1 MTDAHDPRITLL
13 RAGAASRAA
22 GRSGSWTLPPDL
34 REEAARRTRAVALL
48 YAIAYF
54 LIGMLPLLVTAE
66 GRTLLFSR
74 TIHWLPAT
82 VSIADALAL
91 AWLVGHPK
99 VPASVKLLAGLAFEV
114 LGSYGIAAAEYHDIE
129 SPIMYRDY
137 GTGDFGLSWVSVW
150 VLLFTIVVP
159 APPRIALSAAALS
172 LAAVPVMYAVG
183 GNVALTPY
191 GYFMR
196 LVFPYMIV
204 LLMAYVGSRVV
215 YRLGAAVREAREMG
229 SYRLVERLG
238 KGGMGEVWRAQHR
251 LLARPAAIKLI
262 RPEVLGAEDPTT
274 RDLLVRRF
282 EREAQATA
290 RLRSPHTMELYD
302 FGVADDGTFYY
313 VMELLD
319 GFDLDKLVE
328 RFGPVPPER
337 AVHFLRQICASLGEA
352 HEMGLIHRDVKPAN
366 LYACRYGRDVDFM
379 KVLDFGLVKHHRG
392 PDEDDKLTAAH
403 MSPGGTPAFMSPEQA
418 LGEGEVDARSDLYAL
433 GCVAYWLLT
442 GTLVFR
448 GTTVLETIVMHAS
461 REPDPPSR
469 RTTRPIPPDL
479 EAIVL
484 ACLEKDP
491 TKRPQTA
498 DELTAMLSSARV
510 GEEWTQ
516 EKARKWWD
524 ANRSRRA
531 EAPAPEKAMEAVEQ
545 VGRG

>member
-1 MTDAHDPRITLL
+1 MADAHDPRITLL
-13 RAGAASRAA
+13 RAGAAPPT
-22 GRSGSWTLPPDL
+22 SGWPGTWTLPSDL

-48 YAIAYF
+48 YAAAYF
-54 LIGMLPLLVTAE
+54 LIGILPLLISDE
-66 GRTLLFSR
+66 GRTLFLSR

-91 AWLVGHPK
+91 AWLVSHPR
-99 VPASVKLLAGLAFEV
+99 VPASVKILAGLAFEV
-114 LGSYGIAAAEYHDIE
+114 LGSYGIAAAEYHDIQT
-129 SPIMYRDY
+129 PIMYADY
-137 GTGDFGLSWVSVW
+137 GVGDFGLSWVSVW

-159 APPRIALSAAALS
+159 ARPRIALTAAALS
-172 LAAVPVMYAVG
+172 LTAVPVMYAVG
-183 GNVALTPY
+183 HNVALTPY
-191 GYFMR
+191 GFFLR
-196 LVFPYMIV
+196 LVFPYMVV

-215 YRLGAAVREAREMG
+215 YRLGAAVHEAREMG
-229 SYRLVERLG
+229 SYRLVQRLG

-262 RPEVLGAEDPTT
+262 RPEVLGAEDQAT

-319 GFDLDKLVE
+319 GFDLDRLVE
-328 RFGPVPPER
+328 RFGPVPPAR

-352 HEMGLIHRDVKPAN
+352 HEIDLIHRDVKPAN
-366 LYACRYGRDVDFM
+366 LYACRYGRDVDFI

-392 PDEDDKLTAAH
+392 ADADDTLTAAN
-403 MSPGGTPAFMSPEQA
+403 MSPGGTPAFMAPEQA

-448 GTTVLETIVMHAS
+448 GATALETIVMHAS
-461 REPDPPSR
+461 REPEPPSR

-484 ACLEKDP
+484 ACLAKDP
-491 TKRPQTA
+491 AKRPQTA
-498 DELTAMLSSARV
+498 DELAAMLSAAGV

-516 EKARKWWD
+516 ARAREWW
-524 ANRSRRA
+524 ARRSADGTAADVRPVSSPSATPSPR
-531 EAPAPEKAMEAVEQ
+531 
-545 VGRG
+545 